1 MSYISNIWLYPL
13 QDWWRTVNEMS
24 NFLHTGEI
32 GNFDFSPCA
41 ENLLT
46 FMLTEKPLR
55 MSYSYCHVLRSCAGE
70 WANASKI
77 YHAAVGRLVHG
88 PRKIFNS
95 ETAADGC
102 VYICEQTSIC
112 ASSVEL

>member
-1 MSYISNIWLYPL
+1 MKVLDIMVDFIKMFKVWSLCMTFYG
-13 QDWWRTVNEMS
+13 
-24 NFLHTGEI
+24 FLSEVYKI
-32 GNFDFSPCA
+32 LLKYFF
-41 ENLLT
+41 ENLSWSLLIDHCSWIGRYLRL
-46 FMLTEKPLR
+46 MLIMQQL
-55 MSYSYCHVLRSCAGE
+55 G
-70 WANASKI
+70 
-77 YHAAVGRLVHG
+77 GLVHR